1 MSLFQDFHS
10 RRPVPWLGLIRTCG
24 PIDERQ
30 RYTSSLGVRE
40 KGSLGVR
47 EKGPFRG
54 KAASDMGATPSA
66 KATTAAAAPH
76 PRTSASIP
84 GAHPARAATANIVV
98 ALHIMAPTSRRRER
112 SIL

>member
-1 MSLFQDFHS
+1 
-10 RRPVPWLGLIRTCG
+10 LGLIRTCG

-40 KGSLGVR
+40 KG
-47 EKGPFRG
+47 PFSG
-54 KAASDMGATPSA
+54 KAASHMGATHSA

-76 PRTSASIP
+76 PRASASITV
-84 GAHPARAATANIVV
+84 AHPARVATANIVV